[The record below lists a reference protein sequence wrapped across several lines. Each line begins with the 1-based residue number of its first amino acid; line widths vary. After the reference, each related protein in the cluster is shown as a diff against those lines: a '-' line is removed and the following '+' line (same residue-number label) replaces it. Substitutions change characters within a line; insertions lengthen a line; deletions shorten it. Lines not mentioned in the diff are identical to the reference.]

1 VETLT
6 DRTKREETKKRNR
19 ERAKSRTRSQS
30 VASTATRGRRRRKS
44 LFEEEEALESE
55 DDEVEHGGATSD
67 WDTMDVE
74 EVKPEMEE
82 EDVKPFVKGRGR
94 KRGVLKEEEES
105 TAGGTRKR
113 VKTE

>member
-1 VETLT
+1 M

-30 VASTATRGRRRRKS
+30 VASTATRGRRKS

-55 DDEVEHGGATSD
+55 GEVEHGGATSD
-67 WDTMDVE
+67 WEIMDVE
-74 EVKPEMEE
+74 DVKSEMEE

-94 KRGVLKEEEES
+94 KRGVLKEDEGS
-105 TAGGTRKR
+105 TVGSMRKK

>member
-1 VETLT
+1 M

-30 VASTATRGRRRRKS
+30 VASTATRGRGRRKS

-55 DDEVEHGGATSD
+55 EEGGEVDGGAATSD
-67 WDTMDVE
+67 WEIMDVE
-74 EVKPEMEE
+74 EVKSEE
-82 EDVKPFVKGRGR
+82 EEEEVKPFVKRGR
-94 KRGVLKEEEES
+94 KRGVLNEGP

>member
-1 VETLT
+1 M

-30 VASTATRGRRRRKS
+30 VASTATRGRGRRKS

-55 DDEVEHGGATSD
+55 EDGEVDGGAATSD
-67 WDTMDVE
+67 WEIMDVE
-74 EVKPEMEE
+74 GVKSEEEE
-82 EDVKPFVKGRGR
+82 EDVKPFVKRGR
-94 KRGVLKEEEES
+94 KSGILKEEGS
-105 TAGGTRKR
+105 TGGGARKR